1 MTEINILIVENEPII
16 ASDIETS
23 LEKNEYKVADI
34 AYTMEDALL
43 ALENNLPDL
52 AILDIN
58 LAKGTEGIQ
67 IAEIIKSKYQ
77 IPFIFLTSYSDR
89 KTLDQAKHTEPSGYL
104 VKPFTEVNLFTTIEI
119 ALYNHAQKLKQQFP
133 ALNLTNLNKNL
144 GTPLSE
150 REFELLQ
157 LIYNGHTNQ
166 KIAESLF
173 ISLNTVKKHIN
184 HIYIKLESTSR
195 STAIARLRQLM
206 L

>member
-58 LAKGTEGIQ
+58 LAQGTEGIQ

-144 GTPLSE
+144 ETRLSE